1 MAMTSFAAM
10 GDDRIEF
17 IVRYLNGSEARLR
30 ISRSDLRQ
38 GDHVA
43 RLIAGE
49 RQRAGEIPEGE
60 IDFVTR
66 APA

>member
-38 GDHVA
+38 GTTL
-43 RLIAGE
+43 RG
-49 RQRAGEIPEGE
+49 
-60 IDFVTR
+60 
-66 APA
+66 